1 MSFARS
7 VWTVWLRYFAV
18 YRKNLWY
25 GLVTTFVEP
34 ILYLMSFGFGLGG
47 VIGEIDAGGG
57 RSVPYRAFV
66 LTGLF
71 GQTLLFQAFFDAA
84 YGGFVRMYYQ
94 KVFQAIAVTPVTLSE
109 VLWGELLWCATRATL
124 SASVVVAIGI
134 AIGDFHL
141 MGSLALVPFA
151 FLVGLLFGAL
161 GMLIAGWA
169 RTIESISY
177 PQYLLIFPMFLFCGV
192 FFPLSNLPGW
202 VQAVAS
208 ILPLTSVLSIARA
221 LALGLEGTVWSVP
234 LVLLWTVILVP
245 AARRSMKRRLLA

>member
-1 MSFARS
+1 MNFARS

-25 GLVTTFVEP
+25 GLITTFVEP
-34 ILYLMSFGFGLGG
+34 VLYLMSFGFGLGG

-57 RSVPYRAFV
+57 RFVPYRAFV
-66 LTGLF
+66 LAGLF

-141 MGSLALVPFA
+141 AGALVLVPFA

-192 FFPLSNLPGW
+192 YFPLSNLPEG
-202 VQAVAS
+202 VRVVAS

-221 LALGLEGTVWSVP
+221 LALGLESTIWSLP
-234 LVLLWTVILVP
+234 LVLLWTAILVP